1 MADLNRL
8 MSLPGALAAFEMNDR
23 GEMTA
28 HVIADGSDFNETA
41 LDLLS
46 HMCAANIA
54 IATMQARGWETMS
67 ENKGFYPV
75 NGFTLVGI
83 DWSAVTN
90 GSLGVVL
97 KNDGADYQ
105 AAYDLLESMGGAA

>member
-8 MSLPGALAAFEMNDR
+8 MGLHGALAAFEMNDR
-23 GEMTA
+23 GEMTG
-28 HVIADGSDFNETA
+28 HVIAEGSDFNETA

-83 DWSAVTN
+83 DWSAITN
-90 GSLGVVL
+90 GAFGVVV
-97 KNDGADYQ
+97 KNEGADYQ
-105 AAYDLLESMGGAA
+105 AAYDLLEAMGGAA